1 MFRFR
6 NFIFG
11 WKYKDVR
18 KKWKKQK
25 FQNIDDLNNLLL
37 DLKNEKYNK
46 LKVEYFNGVKEFGES
61 VKDFDEGESEKL
73 YKKEW
78 DEVKLKKKITDSPKE
93 TIYAFWKEN
102 QKLKRVWEECDDI
115 LNELNDEDI
124 QQIRQ
129 MEEAELEDK

>member
-61 VKDFDEGESEKL
+61 VKDFDEGEREKL

-78 DEVKLKKKITDSPKE
+78 DEVKLQKRIDESPKE
-93 TIYAFWKEN
+93 AIYAFWKEN

-129 MEEAELEDK
+129 MEEAELDDK

>member
-61 VKDFDEGESEKL
+61 VKDFDEGETEKL

-78 DEVKLKKKITDSPKE
+78 DEVKLQKRIDESPKE
-93 TIYAFWKEN
+93 AIYAFWKEN

-129 MEEAELEDK
+129 MEEAELDDK